1 MKLRK
6 ILSVIISTAVIALAL
21 AGCTGGEVNPSA
33 TGGAQSTQS
42 AQGGQKTAV
51 KVAGLKGP
59 TGIGMVKLM
68 QDSKKGGAQNDYSF
82 ELVGAPDNI
91 VSMIS
96 NGSVDIAA
104 VPTNMAATLYNKTG
118 GKVKLLALNTL
129 GVLYIL
135 EKGESIQSIADLKD
149 KTIYATGQASTPEYA
164 LNYILEA
171 NGLKA
176 GQDVKVEYLAEHSEL
191 AAKALAGQA
200 DIIMLPEPFVTTVLS
215 KDAGFRVA
223 VDLNNEWKEASEDSS
238 IFSMGALMVRTEF
251 LENNKAAVDKFLEEY
266 AASVK
271 YVNENVDAAAELV
284 AAENI
289 MASKELAAKA
299 IPNCNIV
306 YIEGKEMQEK
316 TQPFLKLLY
325 DNNPK
330 SVGGS
335 LPGEDFYYKK

>member
-1 MKLRK
+1 MKLKK
-6 ILSVIISTAVIALAL
+6 ILSVIVSAGVIAMAL
-21 AGCTGGEVNPSA
+21 AGCTGGGNNPSA
-33 TGGAQSTQS
+33 AGSAQGTQS
-42 AQGGQKTAV
+42 AQGAQKTAV

-68 QDSKKGGAQNDYSF
+68 QDGKNGAAQNDYSF

-96 NGSVDIAA
+96 NGTVDIAA
-104 VPTNMAATLYNKTG
+104 VPTNLAATLYNKTG

-135 EKGESIQSIADLKD
+135 EKGESIQSIADLKG
-149 KTIYATGQASTPEYA
+149 KTVYATGQASTPEYA

-176 GQDVKVEYLAEHSEL
+176 GQDVQVEYLAEHSEL

-223 VDLNNEWKEASEDSS
+223 VDLNSEWKKASEDSS

-266 AASVK
+266 EASVK
-271 YVNENVDAAAELV
+271 YVNENIEASAELV
-284 AAENI
+284 AGENI

-306 YIEGKEMQEK
+306 YIDGREMQDK
-316 TQPFLKLLY
+316 TQPFLKLLF

-330 SVGGS
+330 SVGGA